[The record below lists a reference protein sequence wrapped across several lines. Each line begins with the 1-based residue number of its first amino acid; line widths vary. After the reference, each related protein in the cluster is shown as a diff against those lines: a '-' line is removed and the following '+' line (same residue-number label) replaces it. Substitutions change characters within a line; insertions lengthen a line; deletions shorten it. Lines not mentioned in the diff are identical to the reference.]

1 MFHGFSRSRL
11 VASWFAAAAVVIASL
26 VVLGVTL
33 TFSTA
38 ALLLTL
44 SLMPP
49 AILLSIWRGAPPP
62 TVGEV
67 LYSVHAQNEGRS

>member
-1 MFHGFSRSRL
+1 
-11 VASWFAAAAVVIASL
+11 
-26 VVLGVTL
+26 
-33 TFSTA
+33 
-38 ALLLTL
+38 LTL

>member
-1 MFHGFSRSRL
+1 
-11 VASWFAAAAVVIASL
+11 
-26 VVLGVTL
+26 
-33 TFSTA
+33 
-38 ALLLTL
+38 
-44 SLMPP
+44 MPP